1 MRFDLF
7 IDDANVRAC
16 YTGKTARIY
25 REQFG
30 KDILEDLSESSIR
43 FYELY
48 GQIAKEDLLDLTDKH
63 IFASL
68 CVKAVGA
75 EQLEKLTWASIFPE
89 GSTVLLFAQWR
100 DSIENYQIF
109 LLSAVLCFQYM
120 IGNLSIVQPT
130 DNEEAEEEKKRT

>member
-7 IDDANVRAC
+7 IDDKNIRAC

-30 KDILEDLSESSIR
+30 KDILEDLSESSMR

-48 GQIAKEDLLDLTDKH
+48 GQISKENILDLTDKN

-75 EQLEKLTWASIFPE
+75 EQLEKLAWASVFSE
-89 GSTVLLFAQWR
+89 GSTDLLFDIWR
-100 DSIENYQIF
+100 DSIENYQLF

-120 IGNLSIVQPT
+120 IGNLSIVEPL
-130 DNEEAEEEKKRT
+130 DHMESEEKKRT